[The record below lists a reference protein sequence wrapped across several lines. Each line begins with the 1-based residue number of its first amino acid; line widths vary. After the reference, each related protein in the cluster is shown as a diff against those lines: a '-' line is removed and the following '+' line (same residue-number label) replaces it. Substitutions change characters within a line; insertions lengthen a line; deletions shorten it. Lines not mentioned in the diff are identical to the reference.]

1 MPNLWQK
8 QTVFDAVMSLNT
20 SRLWKIIWISFILII
35 IIEVI
40 LLIHTSHHLK
50 LNASWQVELLGNIL
64 NSTIQTESYHSQISD
79 NTSEFIEEKDMIMD
93 LFEDIEISVLC
104 DIFHDVNASNKINPP
119 NITLS
124 EETLYA
130 RVRLRIEQGECT
142 NQTVFTKW
150 VNYSIGLGVNKLRY
164 TIVPEDYKWL
174 NITGVCAAVE
184 HMNYTSYN
192 HVYSV
197 RFNVARFL
205 SQYHGDK
212 QLLKVCILEQNCLH
226 WIDRSRHCG
235 LQDISDVIHPEFH
248 SLTSNWNR
256 SGGWIAFLEY
266 INNLCDQNLQ
276 GHGLMSKNVPLVTH
290 SAWFV
295 PCIRCNSHPDE
306 EANCD
311 WSSALWFEA
320 NNPIYPCIYSE
331 KRTHNDQKQ
340 LSAYLKN
347 KVLLFFGDSTLRGLM
362 YSLVYRLN
370 KTKLFNVQETHGEM
384 MLINN
389 GAKLIRF
396 IYYPDYSKKEHQS
409 NRSLITDLIQ
419 SLFRFKRKFNE
430 ALLFFGGVR
439 WLNSFHMKQLQI
451 IINKQKVFQSVRVFI
466 KDYSAGFHTPV
477 DGLPFVDW
485 VRKQNAR
492 WNMKEIT
499 G

>member
-1 MPNLWQK
+1 MMQ
-8 QTVFDAVMSLNT
+8 NT
-20 SRLWKIIWISFILII
+20 SRLWKIAWISFILII

-40 LLIHTSHHLK
+40 LLMHTSHHLK
-50 LNASWQVELLGNIL
+50 LNASWQVKLPGNTL
-64 NSTIQTESYHSQISD
+64 NPTLQTESYHPQIPD
-79 NTSEFIEEKDMIMD
+79 NTSELIEEKDEIMD

-104 DIFHDVNASNKINPP
+104 DIFQDVNSSNKMNPR
-119 NITLS
+119 NITVS
-124 EETLYA
+124 EKTLYA

-150 VNYSIGLGVNKLRY
+150 VNYSIGIGVNKLRY
-164 TIVPEDYKWL
+164 TLVPDDYKWL
-174 NITGVCAAVE
+174 NITGMSTVVE
-184 HMNYTSYN
+184 HIINYTSYH

-205 SQYHGDK
+205 SLYHGDK
-212 QLLKVCILEQNCLH
+212 QLLKVCIFEQNCLH

-235 LQDISDVIHPEFH
+235 LQDISDVTNPELHF
-248 SLTSNWNR
+248 LTSNWSR

-266 INNLCDQNLQ
+266 INSLCDTNIQ
-276 GHGLMSKNVPLVTH
+276 GHGLMNNNNLLVTH

-331 KRTHNDQKQ
+331 RRMHSDQRQ

-370 KTKLFNVQETHGEM
+370 KTLFNVQETHGEII
-384 MLINN
+384 LTNN

-396 IYYPDYSKKEHQS
+396 IYYPDYSRQEQQS
-409 NRSLITDLIQ
+409 SRSLITDLIQ
-419 SLFRFKRKFNE
+419 SLFRFK
-430 ALLFFGGVR
+430 G
-439 WLNSFHMKQLQI
+439 NSMKLYCSL
-451 IINKQKVFQSVRVFI
+451 VV
-466 KDYSAGFHTPV
+466 
-477 DGLPFVDW
+477 
-485 VRKQNAR
+485 
-492 WNMKEIT
+492 
-499 G
+499 